1 MAYFFHPLIFRES
14 EGTGRGKE
22 KEKSMSCRLV
32 ASCICPDGQELSQQL
47 RYMYMPLTH
56 GTHDPSV

>member
-1 MAYFFHPLIFRES
+1 MAYFFPPLIFRES

-22 KEKSMSCRLV
+22 REKSMSHRLV
-32 ASCICPDGQELSQQL
+32 ASHVLPDGQELSQQL
-47 RYMYMPLTH
+47 RYMPLTH